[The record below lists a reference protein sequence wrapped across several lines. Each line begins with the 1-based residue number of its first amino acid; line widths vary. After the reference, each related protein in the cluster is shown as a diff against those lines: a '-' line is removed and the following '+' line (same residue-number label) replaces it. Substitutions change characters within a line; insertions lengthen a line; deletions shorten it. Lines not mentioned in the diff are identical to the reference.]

1 MNDAVAGLS
10 SAAGWPGGCVV
21 SRGGPGAL
29 AERGR
34 GVMEASWLSVL
45 RFLLWRF
52 L

>member
-1 MNDAVAGLS
+1 MMRWLGEEHHCGLAG
-10 SAAGWPGGCVV
+10 PVV
-21 SRGGPGAL
+21 SWGGPGVL
-29 AERGR
+29 AEWGR